1 MPLSKIVA
9 KSITDDTITTDQIA
23 DTSVHGRRN
32 LVINGAFQIFQRA
45 TAATTATTTYSTA
58 DRFVIYEATDGSMT
72 TEKSSD
78 HPFSGSSLKAQVTG
92 ADTSI
97 AAGQFAYIYQ
107 NIEAQNLQHL
117 FYGTSSAKTLTLSF
131 YVKSSKTGVYT
142 VHLDKQDGTGYI
154 FVQEYTISSANTWE
168 KKTITITPD
177 SNIKA
182 SGAGIDND
190 TGTGLSLG
198 FGLVW
203 GSNTNGGT
211 SGTWSARSNA
221 HYGTSNQVNWMDST
235 SNNFYL
241 TEVQLEVGE
250 QATPFEHRSFGEEL
264 ALCQRY
270 FQTFS
275 YMNGYTHHMFN
286 STQAYGFVQLP
297 GGPMRATPSASLS
310 DTGSDTMHVAG
321 SSKTISGV
329 AVAASR
335 PDGILHRVD
344 LSSSATAG
352 HAAHYDNNSTPY
364 ILISAEL

>member
-1 MPLSKIVA
+1 MSRA
-9 KSITDDTITTDQIA
+9 REFA
-23 DTSVHGRRN
+23 DLAGSADAGGLTGRN
-32 LVINGAFQIFQRA
+32 LVINGAMQVFQRA

-58 DRFVIYEATDGSMT
+58 DRWVIYESTDGSMT

-117 FYGTSSAKTLTLSF
+117 LYGTSSAKSLTLSF

-142 VHLDKQDGTGYI
+142 VNLDKQDNTGFI

-182 SGAGIDND
+182 SGGAIAND

-211 SGTWSARSNA
+211 SGTWSARSNGY
-221 HYGTSNQVNWMDST
+221 YGTSNQVNWMDNT
-235 SNNFYL
+235 SNNFYI
-241 TEVQLEVGE
+241 TDVQLEVGDK
-250 QATPFEHRSFGEEL
+250 ATPFEHRSFGDEL
-264 ALCQRY
+264 ARCQRY
-270 FQTFS
+270 YQISGSSVNNNYHVFPAQRWSSNNIFFS
-275 YMNGYTHHMFN
+275 VPITT
-286 STQAYGFVQLP
+286 S
-297 GGPMRATPSASLS
+297 MRATPTL
-310 DTGSDTMHVAG
+310 GSDTAG
-321 SSKTISGV
+321 NFG
-329 AVAASR
+329 AVGGNNQSYAFSLSEMSFVNL
-335 PDGILHRVD
+335 D
-344 LSSSATAG
+344 SSSITARVTVDFTPNSSYAYTG
-352 HAAHYDNNSTPY
+352 YFNAAGELQLD
-364 ILISAEL
+364 AEL

>member
-1 MPLSKIVA
+1 MSRA
-9 KSITDDTITTDQIA
+9 REFA
-23 DTSVHGRRN
+23 DLAGSADAGGLTGKN
-32 LVINGAFQIFQRA
+32 MVINGAMQVFQRA

-117 FYGTSSAKTLTLSF
+117 LYGTSSAKPLTLSF

-142 VHLDKQDGTGYI
+142 VNLDKQDNTGFI

-182 SGAGIDND
+182 SGGAIDND

-211 SGTWSARSNA
+211 SGTWSARSNG
-221 HYGTSNQVNWMDST
+221 HYGTSNQVNWMDNT

-250 QATPFEHRSFGEEL
+250 QATPFEHRSFADEL
-264 ALCQRY
+264 ARCQRY
-270 FQTFS
+270 YQKS
-275 YMNGYTHHMFN
+275 YNYSVAPGTATQVGATY
-286 STQAYGFVQLP
+286 STTETSASYPTAGFTSFPVK
-297 GGPMRATPSASLS
+297 MRATPTITSYDYAGNSGKMRGGADNVAVYIQAPGESGFGNYVNNVSVSAN
-310 DTGSDTMHVAG
+310 
-321 SSKTISGV
+321 SGV
-329 AVAASR
+329 A
-335 PDGILHRVD
+335 LHYEAV
-344 LSSSATAG
+344 
-352 HAAHYDNNSTPY
+352 
-364 ILISAEL
+364 AEL

>member
-1 MPLSKIVA
+1 MSRA
-9 KSITDDTITTDQIA
+9 RDFA
-23 DTSVHGRRN
+23 DLAGSADAGGLTGRN
-32 LVINGAFQIFQRA
+32 LIINGAMQVFQRA

-58 DRFVIYEATDGSMT
+58 DRFVIYESTDGSMT

-117 FYGTSSAKTLTLSF
+117 LYGTSSAKPLTLSF

-142 VHLDKQDGTGYI
+142 VNLDQQDNTGYI

-182 SGAGIDND
+182 SGGAIDND

-203 GSNTNGGT
+203 GSNTSGGT
-211 SGTWSARSNA
+211 SETWSARSNG

-241 TEVQLEVGE
+241 TEVQLEVGDK
-250 QATPFEHRSFGEEL
+250 ATPFEHRSFADEL
-264 ALCQRY
+264 LRCQRY
-270 FQTFS
+270 FQ
-275 YMNGYTHHMFN
+275 
-286 STQAYGFVQLP
+286 
-297 GGPMRATPSASLS
+297 R
-310 DTGSDTMHVAG
+310 
-321 SSKTISGV
+321 ISGGGDAFTMSGKCQGTTSV
-329 AVAASR
+329 DVTLAMPTNLRASPTMNSITSR
-335 PDGILHRVD
+335 AFHDGGFNESTSTTPTALQF
-344 LSSSATAG
+344 SAGNSLLAMNCGGYSGFT
-352 HAAHYDNNSTPY
+352 NNEIVNWGPVSNALT
-364 ILISAEL
+364 IDAEL